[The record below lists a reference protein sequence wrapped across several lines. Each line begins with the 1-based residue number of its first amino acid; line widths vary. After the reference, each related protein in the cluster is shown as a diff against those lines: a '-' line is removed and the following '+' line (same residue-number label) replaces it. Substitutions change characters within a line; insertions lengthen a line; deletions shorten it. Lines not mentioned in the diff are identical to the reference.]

1 MRIGLIAHDRKK
13 EDLVEFI
20 GRHREVFG
28 RHSLFATGHTGQ
40 LVADRLG
47 LSVHRFMSGPEGGD
61 QQMGSKIAEGEMDW
75 LFFLR
80 DPLFA
85 HPHEPDVS
93 ALLRLCDVRGIPVAT
108 NLATAEALV
117 ASLSKAGQ

>member
-13 EDLVEFI
+13 NDLVAFI
-20 GRHREVFG
+20 GEHLDVFSRHQ
-28 RHSLFATGHTGQ
+28 LYATGHTGQ
-40 LVADRLG
+40 LIAKRWG
-47 LSVHRFMSGPEGGD
+47 LQVHCFMSGPEGGD
-61 QQMGSKIAEGEMDW
+61 QQMGSKIAQGEMDW

-108 NLATAEALV
+108 NLATSSALV
-117 ASLSKAGQ
+117 ASLRSKE